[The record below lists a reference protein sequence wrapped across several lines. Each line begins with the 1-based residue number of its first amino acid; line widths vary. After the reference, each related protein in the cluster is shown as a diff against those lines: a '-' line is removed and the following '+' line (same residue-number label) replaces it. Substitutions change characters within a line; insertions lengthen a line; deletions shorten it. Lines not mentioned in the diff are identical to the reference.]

1 MLRNV
6 NKERRKAIRMLS
18 SRHVRVLATIVL
30 MTGLFAVIEIPRI
43 NSYDLRNRILRARQ
57 TLKSKSPDRRLQEG
71 NETLKIAWFMSF
83 PDAGVVYITRLI
95 HTVSQTSTSSNDGT
109 MMIDAQGH
117 PYGIESNSIPVYEN
131 QNGPSLSSGSLPLP
145 ETYILTRTHSHGT
158 CFDCPPWKYL
168 GPAAELMHKR
178 ANNHAMSIVDGTTR
192 NVEYS
197 MDLVEKMVILVRDP
211 MDNIAARFSN
221 KVRREVN
228 SGNTAYGT
236 MYPKNKIGFAKYC
249 DDMNGGTY
257 GDKEKNWYT
266 SKGFWEEAFHI
277 PCRSEF
283 VKLFS
288 FYNNVRILGLTH
300 ELEMKTVSVKGFA
313 VDVDNTIDDV
323 FDFVNLTRVNPPPVN
338 LLGSGER
345 LFLSFYTHDE
355 RYFIALLAKKMLHP
369 EVYDGFA
376 TYLDK
381 YLF

>member
-1 MLRNV
+1 M
-6 NKERRKAIRMLS
+6 ERCI
-18 SRHVRVLATIVL
+18 
-30 MTGLFAVIEIPRI
+30 
-43 NSYDLRNRILRARQ
+43 Q
-57 TLKSKSPDRRLQEG
+57 
-71 NETLKIAWFMSF
+71 
-83 PDAGVVYITRLI
+83 
-95 HTVSQTSTSSNDGT
+95 
-109 MMIDAQGH
+109 
-117 PYGIESNSIPVYEN
+117 
-131 QNGPSLSSGSLPLP
+131 
-145 ETYILTRTHSHGT
+145 
-158 CFDCPPWKYL
+158 
-168 GPAAELMHKR
+168 
-178 ANNHAMSIVDGTTR
+178 
-192 NVEYS
+192 
-197 MDLVEKMVILVRDP
+197 
-211 MDNIAARFSN
+211 
-221 KVRREVN
+221 
-228 SGNTAYGT
+228 
-236 MYPKNKIGFAKYC
+236 KNKIGFAKYC
-249 DDMNGGTY
+249 EDMNGGTY

-266 SKGFWEEAFHI
+266 SKGFWQEAFPI

-323 FDFVNLTRVNPPPVN
+323 FDFVSLTRVNPPPVN